1 MGFKF
6 QKRIKLL
13 PGITLNLSKKGVS
26 TSFGKTGARIT
37 LGHGQTRITTGLPGT
52 GISHTSISTD
62 KKSNA
67 NFQSEKISL
76 SDLPTDKSISK
87 QQTSKVFFVFI
98 RGLFRGLV
106 GR

>member
-6 QKRIKLL
+6 QKRIKLM
-13 PGITLNLSKKGVS
+13 PGITFNLSKKGVS

-37 LGHGQTRITTGLPGT
+37 LGHGQTRITTGLPGS

-62 KKSNA
+62 KKFST
-67 NFQSEKISL
+67 NFQSEKL
-76 SDLPTDKSISK
+76 GFVELPIDPSISTP
-87 QQTSKVFFVFI
+87 QAVGVFFQFI
-98 RGLFRGLV
+98 RGFLRGLF

>member
-6 QKRIKLL
+6 QKRIKLM
-13 PGITLNLSKKGVS
+13 PGITFNLSKKGVS

-37 LGHGQTRITTGLPGT
+37 LGHGQTRITTGLPGS

-62 KKSNA
+62 KKSSA
-67 NFQSEKISL
+67 NIQSEKLEFLELPANPTISRER
-76 SDLPTDKSISK
+76 SGQIFS
-87 QQTSKVFFVFI
+87 QFI
-98 RGLFRGLV
+98 RGLFRGFF

>member
-6 QKRIKLL
+6 QKRIKLM
-13 PGITLNLSKKGVS
+13 PGITFNLSKKGVS

-37 LGHGQTRITTGLPGT
+37 LGHGQTRVTTGLPGS

-62 KKSNA
+62 KKSSA
-67 NFQSEKISL
+67 NFQSEKL
-76 SDLPTDKSISK
+76 DFLNLPDDPPISK
-87 QQTSKVFFVFI
+87 QHAGKFFSQFV
-98 RGLFRGLV
+98 RGLFRGIF

>member
-6 QKRIKLL
+6 QKRIKLM
-13 PGITLNLSKKGVS
+13 PGITFNLSKKGVS

-37 LGHGQTRITTGLPGT
+37 LGHGQTRITTGLPGS
-52 GISHTSISTD
+52 GISHTSISAD

-67 NFQSEKISL
+67 NFQSEKFDFLELPVDTPTSRQRAGQLL
-76 SDLPTDKSISK
+76 SQMIK
-87 QQTSKVFFVFI
+87 
-98 RGLFRGLV
+98 GLFRGLF